1 MGNWQSKIVMKWKDE
16 NITPM
21 QSGRFIVFSSPAREK
36 YFSQHVPLHK
46 AALKG
51 EWEAAEKLL
60 SEDRSLA
67 KASITEGGETA
78 LHVAALEGHSSF
90 VANLLDR
97 MEASD
102 LEIQNNKGSTALCF
116 AAAAGHVDIAKLLV
130 EKNPKLPTISG
141 FEGVTPLYM
150 AVLQAHS
157 EMADYLFSLPAF
169 EFWTTDHQ
177 IALLT
182 TAIDSG
188 LYGLAMSIVDQH
200 KTLAVIEDSNGETPL
215 QVLARKPS
223 AFCGSSEQGLCTTIL
238 SYMKLKTHKNSVE
251 CDAYK
256 LLGYLWDSVISQ
268 EDVETAQIVGN
279 TSKLFF
285 IAAESGNDEF
295 LVELIR
301 RYPDFLYKVNESKHS
316 IFHIAVVRRY
326 VRVFNLM
333 HELVGVKELIA
344 TYIDKDGNN
353 MLHLAAKL
361 SPQNQL
367 NSIPGAALQMQ
378 REVLW
383 YKEVEKIV
391 QPLYRDMKNKAGQ
404 TPYDIFLAEHENLM
418 KEGEKLMKQ
427 TAKSCMLVT
436 MLIATVVFTTAFTVP
451 GGYNNN
457 TGAPIL
463 QNEKVFMVFP
473 ISEAVATLSSLTSM
487 LMFLAILT
495 SRYTE
500 KDFVNS
506 LPFWLVIGVGALFIS
521 IMAMMVA
528 FCTCLL
534 SYEHGLVAATA
545 LLAFFASV
553 PIMFI
558 ILKYELLVTVLRS
571 TYGCRWLFR
580 SNNRLFS

>member
-1 MGNWQSKIVMKWKDE
+1 M
-16 NITPM
+16 
-21 QSGRFIVFSSPAREK
+21 PA
-36 YFSQHVPLHK
+36 V
-46 AALKG
+46 
-51 EWEAAEKLL
+51 
-60 SEDRSLA
+60 
-67 KASITEGGETA
+67 
-78 LHVAALEGHSSF
+78 
-90 VANLLDR
+90 
-97 MEASD
+97 
-102 LEIQNNKGSTALCF
+102 
-116 AAAAGHVDIAKLLV
+116 
-130 EKNPKLPTISG
+130 
-141 FEGVTPLYM
+141 
-150 AVLQAHS
+150 
-157 EMADYLFSLPAF
+157 
-169 EFWTTDHQ
+169 
-177 IALLT
+177 
-182 TAIDSG
+182 
-188 LYGLAMSIVDQH
+188 
-200 KTLAVIEDSNGETPL
+200 
-215 QVLARKPS
+215 
-223 AFCGSSEQGLCTTIL
+223 L
-238 SYMKLKTHKNSVE
+238 SYMKLKKTHKNSVE

-256 LLGYLWDSVISQ
+256 LLGYLWDIVISQ

-495 SRYTE
+495 SRYRE

>member
-1 MGNWQSKIVMKWKDE
+1 MGVAKNGNGVMKWKDE
-16 NITPM
+16 NISGM
-21 QSGRFIVFSSPAREK
+21 QSQRLTVFSSPAREK

-51 EWEAAEKLL
+51 DWEAAENLL
-60 SEDRSLA
+60 SEDCSLA

-78 LHVAALEGHSSF
+78 LHVAALEGHASF

-102 LEIQNNKGSTALCF
+102 LEAQNNKGSTALCF
-116 AAAAGHVDIAKLLV
+116 AAAAGHVDVAKLLV
-130 EKNPKLPTISG
+130 QKNPNLPTISG

-157 EMADYLFSLPAF
+157 EMAHYLFSLPAF

-223 AFCGSSEQGLCTTIL
+223 AFCGSSGLQGLWDTSIATRIL
-238 SYMKLKTHKNSVE
+238 SHIKLKTPKNSAQ

-285 IAAESGNDEF
+285 VAAEAGNDEF

-301 RYPDFLYKVNESKHS
+301 RYPDFLYKVNQSKHS
-316 IFHIAVVRRY
+316 IFHIAVLHRY

-391 QPLYRDMKNKAGQ
+391 QPLYRDMKNKSRPHTLRHIPGGARKLDERRRKTDEADGKIVHAG
-404 TPYDIFLAEHENLM
+404 DDAHRDCRLHHCLHGSSN
-418 KEGEKLMKQ
+418 
-427 TAKSCMLVT
+427 S
-436 MLIATVVFTTAFTVP
+436 VVFHFNVDVP
-451 GGYNNN
+451 VH
-457 TGAPIL
+457 TD
-463 QNEKVFMVFP
+463 V
-473 ISEAVATLSSLTSM
+473 
-487 LMFLAILT
+487 
-495 SRYTE
+495 RYTE
-500 KDFVNS
+500 KDFLNS
-506 LPFWLVIGVGALFIS
+506 LPFWLVIGVGSLFIS
-521 IMAMMVA
+521 IVAMMVA

-558 ILKYELLVTVLRS
+558 ILKYELFGHCTALHIWLSMVISVKQSIVL
-571 TYGCRWLFR
+571 LKV
-580 SNNRLFS
+580 

>member
-1 MGNWQSKIVMKWKDE
+1 MKRGIEWSLKYHTFKALWAETIPHGHIESVREPEHISLLGSTNWTSSAHCFSVYFVLSSVCLYIECLFAKSPYYGLQQNPNVDQSPLAAGFVNAYPLSMGNVAGQEQNSTGPDE
-16 NITPM
+16 C
-21 QSGRFIVFSSPAREK
+21 SVGLAR
-36 YFSQHVPLHK
+36 QK
-46 AALKG
+46 AIETQETIYKKG
-51 EWEAAEKLL
+51 DTAARCQAAE
-60 SEDRSLA
+60 A
-67 KASITEGGETA
+67 
-78 LHVAALEGHSSF
+78 
-90 VANLLDR
+90 
-97 MEASD
+97 
-102 LEIQNNKGSTALCF
+102 
-116 AAAAGHVDIAKLLV
+116 
-130 EKNPKLPTISG
+130 
-141 FEGVTPLYM
+141 
-150 AVLQAHS
+150 
-157 EMADYLFSLPAF
+157 
-169 EFWTTDHQ
+169 
-177 IALLT
+177 
-182 TAIDSG
+182 
-188 LYGLAMSIVDQH
+188 
-200 KTLAVIEDSNGETPL
+200 
-215 QVLARKPS
+215 
-223 AFCGSSEQGLCTTIL
+223 
-238 SYMKLKTHKNSVE
+238 
-251 CDAYK
+251 
-256 LLGYLWDSVISQ
+256 
-268 EDVETAQIVGN
+268 
-279 TSKLFF
+279 
-285 IAAESGNDEF
+285 GNDEF

-301 RYPDFLYKVNESKHS
+301 RYPDFLYKVNQSKHS
-316 IFHIAVVRRY
+316 IFHIAVLHRY

-383 YKEVEKIV
+383 YK
-391 QPLYRDMKNKAGQ
+391 NKAGH

-457 TGAPIL
+457 NGAPIL

-473 ISEAVATLSSLTSM
+473 ISEAVATLSSFTSM
-487 LMFLAILT
+487 LMFLSILT

-500 KDFVNS
+500 KDFLNS
-506 LPFWLVIGVGALFIS
+506 LPFWLLIGVGALFIS
-521 IMAMMVA
+521 IVAMMVA

-558 ILKYELLVTVLRS
+558 ILKYELLATVLRC